1 MGCTSPG
8 LKVLAQKV
16 PEGLVTGLLPISC
29 QVAAPPG
36 SARRKAVPKVPP
48 ARAESKWRYS
58 AEDLQKI
65 KYYLEEEQL
74 PSDTASKNP
83 RQMPRSFLLLC
94 CILAVRWLGKGRGLF
109 PNCAVP
115 KELESCMAARSW
127 FCWGRRA
134 PCCPLCLNAF
144 GFSWW

>member
-1 MGCTSPG
+1 MVCISPG

-16 PEGLVTGLLPISC
+16 PEGLITGSLPISC
-29 QVAAPPG
+29 QVAAPTG
-36 SARRKAVPKVPP
+36 SARKKPVPKVPP
-48 ARAESKWRYS
+48 MRAESKWRYS

-83 RQMPRSFLLLC
+83 RQMPCSIPLLC

-115 KELESCMAARSW
+115 KEPKSYMAA
-127 FCWGRRA
+127 
-134 PCCPLCLNAF
+134 
-144 GFSWW
+144 